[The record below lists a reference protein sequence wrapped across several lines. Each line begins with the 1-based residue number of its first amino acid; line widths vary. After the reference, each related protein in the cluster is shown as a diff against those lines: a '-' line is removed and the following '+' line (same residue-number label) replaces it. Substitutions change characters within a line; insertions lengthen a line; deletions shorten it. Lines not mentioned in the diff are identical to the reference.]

1 MSKWIQE
8 LRPTL
13 ALAFPIMLGQIGQ
26 MLMGIADSMMLGRVG
41 TVELAASAFVNAV
54 FTLVLIGCI
63 GLLQPGSVLVA
74 REHGA
79 GRPELCGR
87 WQRHAR
93 ALSWLAGGGLGLLLL
108 AAIPFSHLFG
118 QPTEVVAVMGPY
130 FALIAV
136 SLVPTLLFQAD
147 RQFAEAMGRPWE
159 PLAILLGSA
168 VLNVVLN
175 WMLIYGRLGAPELG
189 LTGAGVAT
197 LAARVV
203 YVLVIR
209 VWLRLLAEF
218 EVAVAAARTERHPG
232 APRSGALR
240 ATGEDVARQ
249 AGAFPQRI
257 RLFSRGG
264 ARDSRSGAAEWGG
277 VVLRGRGL
285 LLGGGDGGVAGRGAA
300 GGASNRDLVRGAGL
314 HGAAGTVAR
323 AGGADGAR
331 GGGGRHP
338 AWPLL
343 GPVVLTRAGAGGRGR
358 VWGGGGR
365 ESVRPLALGAV
376 VVTCATAATST
387 LCFVLG
393 GETVAGWFV
402 RDDPAVVALA
412 ARALVIVAF
421 FQLFDGLQ
429 VVFAGALRGL
439 TDVKVPLAAAF
450 VAYWIVALPSG
461 YVFGVRGGGGLE
473 AIWIAL
479 AGGLAAATLGLGWRL
494 RALTRPA

>member
-175 WMLIYGRLGAPELG
+175 WLLIYGRLGAPELG

-203 YVLVIR
+203 SVFVIR
-209 VWLRLLAEF
+209 VWLRRHAEF
-218 EVAVAAARTERHPG
+218 AVAVAAART
-232 APRSGALR
+232 
-240 ATGEDVARQ
+240 ARV
-249 AGAFPQRI
+249 
-257 RLFSRGG
+257 
-264 ARDSRSGAAEWGG
+264 E
-277 VVLRGRGL
+277 
-285 LLGGGDGGVAGRGAA
+285 RGAA
-300 GGASNRDLVRGAGL
+300 REMLGLGLPMGAALFFEGGAFSSAAVMAGWLGAVPLAAHQIAISCAALAFMVPLGLSLALAVRTGREVGAG
-314 HGAAGTVAR
+314 R
-323 AGGADGAR
+323 
-331 GGGGRHP
+331 
-338 AWPLL
+338 
-343 GPVVLTRAGAGGRGR
+343 
-358 VWGGGGR
+358 R